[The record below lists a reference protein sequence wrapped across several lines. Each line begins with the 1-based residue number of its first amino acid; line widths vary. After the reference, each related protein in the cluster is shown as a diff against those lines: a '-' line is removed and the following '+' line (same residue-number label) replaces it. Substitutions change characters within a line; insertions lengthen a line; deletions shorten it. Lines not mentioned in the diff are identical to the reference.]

1 MSVTAF
7 LLSAGS
13 VVCVAVLLGV
23 CMLGDMLFD
32 CGGDGAVASLPAFFV
47 AAFGF
52 LFFAAPLACLMS
64 VSHTGNVALAVL
76 AAITAIVADA
86 MLAVRLLGMLID
98 VIDAFLAP
106 KSGSASTGR
115 AYARVASRGN
125 GPDGTG
131 SDCIHGHAR
140 ALPMASMVVDRSS
153 REARSDGR
161 HACPDG
167 LVGGSNE

>member
-23 CMLGDMLFD
+23 CMLDDMLFD
-32 CGGDGAVASLPAFFV
+32 CGGDVAVASLPAFFV

-52 LFFAAPLACLMS
+52 LFFAAPLAYLMS

-86 MLAVRLLGMLID
+86 MLAVRLLEMLIY
-98 VIDAFLAP
+98 AFLAP

-131 SDCIHGHAR
+131 SDCIHGHAQ
-140 ALPMASMVVDRSS
+140 ALPMASMAVDRSS

-167 LVGGSNE
+167 LAGESNE